1 MDDLEGVPRATREP
15 DPARGFWSLF
25 NALAARVGLLERG
38 APQRSMSIS
47 QDGSKR
53 ITVGQ
58 LSFDLTKYGI
68 EVLDDTG
75 AARVRLGE
83 LQSQPGSY
91 GAEVLADTSWVPL
104 ASTAAG
110 GTRITTAPQ
119 YNLNTAAGVNTG
131 WNNAGPTVTVA
142 TYMGKLDVTVG
153 GALATTGTRSTI
165 AFSYSVIDDV
175 TGTVVVQPDQ
185 FRAVAARHNGFGM
198 TAYQQGEMTISHDLP
213 PGTYRVVGQAQ
224 TYASTTE
231 ATTANITNRTVGARG
246 Y

>member
-1 MDDLEGVPRATREP
+1 MDDLDGIPRSSREP
-15 DPARGFWSLF
+15 DPIAQMMQLF
-25 NALAARVGLLERG
+25 KRLDSRMSVVERA

-53 ITVGQ
+53 ITVGP

-68 EVLDDTG
+68 EVLDNSG
-75 AARVRLGE
+75 RARVRLGE

-91 GAEVLADTSWVPL
+91 GAEVLAGSSWVPL

-110 GTRITTAPQ
+110 GTRTTVAAQ
-119 YNLNTAAGVNTG
+119 YDLNASPATNTG
-131 WNNAGPTVTVA
+131 WVSVGPTVTA
-142 TYMGKLDVTVG
+142 TSYTGKIDVTIG
-153 GALATTGTRSTI
+153 GALATSGSKSTI
-165 AFSYSVIDDV
+165 AFSYSVVNDT
-175 TGTVVVQPDQ
+175 TGVVVVNPDQ
-185 FRAVAARHNGFGM
+185 FRAAAARHNGFGM

-224 TYASTTE
+224 TYGSVSE
-231 ATTANITNRTVGARG
+231 STTANITNRTVGIRG